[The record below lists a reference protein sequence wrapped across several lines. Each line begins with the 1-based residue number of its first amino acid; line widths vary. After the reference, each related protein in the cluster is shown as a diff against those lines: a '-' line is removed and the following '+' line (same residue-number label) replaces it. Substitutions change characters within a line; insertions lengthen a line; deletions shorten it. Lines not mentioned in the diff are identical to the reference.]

1 MSYRPTGYPAG
12 KPPAWDSESL
22 GLGPDSFPPAPGQGP
37 RSCHLTSVGL
47 RFLTSSW
54 PRKFP
59 LRLGHG
65 RAGRRRHVTCLVAR
79 TFRSVLSS
87 LSAWRVPSRAA
98 NISNIESF
106 LAPAGNTHTLASRAE
121 FSNGDIYRDGSGA
134 AFRETRVA
142 AGRGPGTPLPRRG
155 KGSDGHGG
163 LAELEPVSGNRQ
175 KLLEET
181 RPPSSPWRGGARRA
195 NFAALLCAALHGLVP
210 PRAEPTRGGE
220 RPIGVLSGAVTRSR
234 TARVLRSQSGVYHLR
249 RSDQIIYL
257 CCVSLVFSFFTG
269 MIQLI

>member
-1 MSYRPTGYPAG
+1 MSYRLAGYPAG

-79 TFRSVLSS
+79 TFRSVRSS
-87 LSAWRVPSRAA
+87 SSAWRVPSRAA

-121 FSNGDIYRDGSGA
+121 FSNGGIYRDGSGA
-134 AFRETRVA
+134 AFREMRVA

-155 KGSDGHGG
+155 KGSNGQGG

-181 RPPSSPWRGGARRA
+181 RPLSSPWRGGARARTLPPCS
-195 NFAALLCAALHGLVP
+195 ALPSMGSCHQEPSP
-210 PRAEPTRGGE
+210 PA
-220 RPIGVLSGAVTRSR
+220 GAKDPS
-234 TARVLRSQSGVYHLR
+234 
-249 RSDQIIYL
+249 
-257 CCVSLVFSFFTG
+257 VSSVAS
-269 MIQLI
+269 

>member
-1 MSYRPTGYPAG
+1 MSYRLAGYPAG

-87 LSAWRVPSRAA
+87 SSAWRVPSRAA

-121 FSNGDIYRDGSGA
+121 FSNGGIYRDGSGA
-134 AFRETRVA
+134 AFREMKGCCGPGPRHPPPQERQREQWARGTGRA
-142 AGRGPGTPLPRRG
+142 RACQWKPTEASGRDTASFLALAGR
-155 KGSDGHGG
+155 S
-163 LAELEPVSGNRQ
+163 Q
-175 KLLEET
+175 
-181 RPPSSPWRGGARRA
+181 RA

-220 RPIGVLSGAVTRSR
+220 RPIGVLSGVVMRSR